1 MEQMLTMMIVDDRS
15 IDRAIL
21 RGIFL
26 SEYNI
31 VEAGDGDEALKLLR
45 SGVHVDIILLDIFM
59 PKMNGFDFL
68 RTIKKEVAFKDIA
81 VVVNSEELDEENEVE
96 ALELGADDFITKPY
110 NQRIVRKRISNV
122 VNKVIYTQFK
132 MSHQIDELKFV
143 TQRDILTGLYNR
155 ESFYKEAREFIIKSS
170 EKCIIAV
177 WNVDRFKVV
186 NELFG
191 SRLGDQVLRNIAH
204 QLIDLLK
211 DKGICTR
218 TEADSFVFCT
228 TKEYLETLMPKID
241 RILTG
246 QDHRSPIDYTLQ
258 LHMGIY
264 EVNDPDMPVYLMCD
278 RADMALQTIKD
289 SYLVR
294 SAYYSEKLKED
305 ILNEQELV
313 IEMEQALAKREFFV
327 VFQPIVETK
336 TGRTSSAEALIRWKH
351 PVKGTIN
358 PGIFVPL
365 CEKNGFI
372 AILDLF
378 VCEEVCKFQREQLNK
393 GVKIVPISINISRIN
408 FYRTEFSAKIKE
420 LLDRYE
426 LEPSAI
432 KLEITE
438 GAYQDNPKYMAEAI
452 KDFKESS
459 FQILMDD
466 FGSGYSSLNMLK
478 DFNVDILKIDMKFI
492 DDLETSERADNI
504 LYSIIQM
511 ARALNMGTVA
521 EGVETRAQYE
531 LLASMGCDCI
541 QGYYFS
547 KPITKEEFT
556 ARLEFERERNY
567 VPELPDVRRTILIVD
582 DQKIDRQIITHMMKD
597 EYHVLEATNGE
608 EAFELLKNNFK
619 SISLI
624 IADIHM
630 PKMNGLALLEKMAE
644 YLYLK
649 EIPVIM
655 ITSSGEK
662 ECEEQALT
670 RGALEIITK
679 PYDSSLVRKRIG
691 NVLKLSE
698 SGNMM
703 RQIQRLR
710 DQNTELPTGRT
721 L

>member
-31 VEAGDGDEALKLLR
+31 VEAGDGDEALKLLK

-68 RTIKKEVAFKDIA
+68 RTIKKEEAFKDIA
-81 VVVNSEELDEENEVE
+81 VVVNTESDDEDNEVE

-110 NQRIVRKRISNV
+110 NQRIVKKRISNV
-122 VNKVIYTQFK
+122 VNKVIFTQVK
-132 MSHQIDELKFV
+132 MSYQTDTLRFV
-143 TQRDILTGLYNR
+143 TQRDVLTGLYNR
-155 ESFYKEAREFIIKSS
+155 ESFYKEAREFISGADS
-170 EKCIIAV
+170 TCVIAV

-204 QLIDLLK
+204 ELVDLLK
-211 DKGICTR
+211 DNGICTR

-228 TKEYLETLMPKID
+228 TRKYLEEIMPKID
-241 RILTG
+241 RVLTG

-264 EVNDPDMPVYLMCD
+264 EVIDPDMPVYLMCD

-313 IEMEQALAKREFFV
+313 IEMEQALNNKQFFV
-327 VFQPIVETK
+327 VFQPIVDTK
-336 TGRTSSAEALIRWKH
+336 TGLTVSAEALIRWKH
-351 PVKGTIN
+351 PIKGIIN

-372 AILDLF
+372 AVLDLY
-378 VCEEVCKFQREQLNK
+378 VCEEVCKFQREQLDK
-393 GVKIVPISINISRIN
+393 GVRIVPISINISRIN
-408 FYRTEFSAKIKE
+408 FYRTEFSVKIKE
-420 LLDRYE
+420 MLDRYK
-426 LEPSAI
+426 LEPTCI

-438 GAYQDNPKYMAEAI
+438 GAYQDNPKYMAQAI
-452 KDFKESS
+452 KDFKASS

-521 EGVETRAQYE
+521 EGVETKAQYE

-547 KPITKEEFT
+547 KPVSKEEFT
-556 ARLEFERERNY
+556 ARLEFERERNC

-582 DQKIDRQIITHMMKD
+582 DQQIDRKIISHMMQE

-608 EAFELLKNNFK
+608 EAFELLKNNFN

-630 PKMNGLALLEKMAE
+630 PKMNGLMLLEKKAE

-655 ITSSGEK
+655 ITSSGER
-662 ECEEQALT
+662 ECEEQALE

-679 PYDSSLVRKRIG
+679 PYDSSLVRKRIS

-698 SGNMM
+698 TGNMM
-703 RQIQRLR
+703 RQIQRLHEGY
-710 DQNTELPTGRT
+710 QEEHLK
-721 L
+721 

>member
-31 VEAGDGDEALKLLR
+31 VEADDGDEALKLLK

-68 RTIKKEVAFKDIA
+68 RAIKKEEAFKDIA
-81 VVVNSEELDEENEVE
+81 VVVNTESDDEDNEVE

-122 VNKVIYTQFK
+122 VNKVIFTQVK
-132 MSHQIDELKFV
+132 MSYQTDTLRFV
-143 TQRDILTGLYNR
+143 TQRDVLTGLYNR
-155 ESFYKEAREFIIKSS
+155 ESFYKEAREFISGADS
-170 EKCIIAV
+170 TCVIAV

-204 QLIDLLK
+204 ELVDLLK
-211 DKGICTR
+211 NNGICTR

-228 TKEYLETLMPKID
+228 TRKYLEEIMPKID
-241 RILTG
+241 RVLTG

-264 EVNDPDMPVYLMCD
+264 EVIDPDMPVYLMCD

-313 IEMEQALAKREFFV
+313 IEMEQALNNKQFFV
-327 VFQPIVETK
+327 VFQPIVDTK
-336 TGRTSSAEALIRWKH
+336 TGLTVSAEALIRWKH
-351 PVKGTIN
+351 PIKGIIN

-372 AILDLF
+372 AVLDLY
-378 VCEEVCKFQREQLNK
+378 VCEEVCKFQREQLDK
-393 GVKIVPISINISRIN
+393 GVRIVPISINISRIN
-408 FYRTEFSAKIKE
+408 FYRTEFSVKIRE
-420 LLDRYE
+420 MLDCYK
-426 LEPSAI
+426 LEPACI

-438 GAYQDNPKYMAEAI
+438 GAYQDNPKYLAQAI
-452 KDFKESS
+452 KDFKASS

-521 EGVETRAQYE
+521 EGVETKAQYE

-547 KPITKEEFT
+547 KPVSKEEFT
-556 ARLEFERERNY
+556 ARLEFERERNC

-582 DQKIDRQIITHMMKD
+582 DQQIDRKIISHMMQE

-608 EAFELLKNNFK
+608 EAFELLKNNFN

-630 PKMNGLALLEKMAE
+630 PKMNGLMLLEKKAE

-655 ITSSGEK
+655 ITSSGER
-662 ECEEQALT
+662 ECEEQALE

-679 PYDSSLVRKRIG
+679 PYDSSLVRKRIS

-698 SGNMM
+698 TGNMM
-703 RQIQRLR
+703 RQIQRLHEGY
-710 DQNTELPTGRT
+710 QEEHLK
-721 L
+721 

>member
-31 VEAGDGDEALKLLR
+31 VEADDGDEALKLLK

-68 RTIKKEVAFKDIA
+68 RAIKKEEAFKDIA
-81 VVVNSEELDEENEVE
+81 VVVNTESDDEDNEVE

-110 NQRIVRKRISNV
+110 NQRIVKKRISNV
-122 VNKVIYTQFK
+122 VNKVIFTQVK
-132 MSHQIDELKFV
+132 MSYQTDTLRFV
-143 TQRDILTGLYNR
+143 TQRDVLTGLYNR
-155 ESFYKEAREFIIKSS
+155 ECFYKEAREFISGADS
-170 EKCIIAV
+170 TCVIAV

-204 QLIDLLK
+204 ELVDLLK
-211 DKGICTR
+211 NNGICTR
-218 TEADSFVFCT
+218 TEADRFVFCT
-228 TKEYLETLMPKID
+228 TREYLDEIMPKVD
-241 RILTG
+241 RVLTG

-264 EVNDPDMPVYLMCD
+264 EVIDPDMPVYLMCD

-294 SAYYSEKLKED
+294 CAYYSEKLKED

-313 IEMEQALAKREFFV
+313 IEMEQALNNKQFFV
-327 VFQPIVETK
+327 VFQPIVDTK
-336 TGRTSSAEALIRWKH
+336 TGLTVSAEALIRWKH
-351 PVKGTIN
+351 PIKGIIN

-372 AILDLF
+372 AVLDLY
-378 VCEEVCKFQREQLNK
+378 VCEEVCRFQREQLDK
-393 GVKIVPISINISRIN
+393 GVRIVPISINISRIN
-408 FYRTEFSAKIKE
+408 FYRTEFSVKIKE
-420 LLDRYE
+420 MLDRYK
-426 LEPSAI
+426 LEPTCI

-438 GAYQDNPKYMAEAI
+438 GAYQDNPKYMAQAI
-452 KDFKESS
+452 KDFKASS

-511 ARALNMGTVA
+511 ARALDMGTVA
-521 EGVETRAQYE
+521 EGVETKAQYE

-547 KPITKEEFT
+547 KPISKEEFT
-556 ARLEFERERNY
+556 SRLEFERERNC

-582 DQKIDRQIITHMMKD
+582 DQQIDRKIISHMMQE

-608 EAFELLKNNFK
+608 EAFELLKNNFN

-630 PKMNGLALLEKMAE
+630 PKMNGLMLLEKKAE

-655 ITSSGEK
+655 ITSSGER
-662 ECEEQALT
+662 ECEEQALE

-679 PYDSSLVRKRIG
+679 PYDSSLVRKRIS

-698 SGNMM
+698 TGNMM
-703 RQIQRLR
+703 RQIQRLHEGY
-710 DQNTELPTGRT
+710 QEEHLK
-721 L
+721 

>member
-31 VEAGDGDEALKLLR
+31 VEADDGDEALKLLK

-68 RTIKKEVAFKDIA
+68 RAIKKEEAFKDIA
-81 VVVNSEELDEENEVE
+81 VVVNTESDDEDNEVE

-122 VNKVIYTQFK
+122 VNKVIFTQVK
-132 MSHQIDELKFV
+132 MSYQTDTLRFV
-143 TQRDILTGLYNR
+143 TQRDVLTGLYNR
-155 ESFYKEAREFIIKSS
+155 ESFYKEAREFISGADS
-170 EKCIIAV
+170 TCVIAV

-204 QLIDLLK
+204 ELVDLLK
-211 DKGICTR
+211 NNGICTR

-228 TKEYLETLMPKID
+228 TRKYLEEIMPKID
-241 RILTG
+241 RVLTG

-264 EVNDPDMPVYLMCD
+264 EVIDPDMPVYLMCD

-313 IEMEQALAKREFFV
+313 IEMEQALNNKQFFV
-327 VFQPIVETK
+327 VFQPIVDTK
-336 TGRTSSAEALIRWKH
+336 TGLTVSAEALIRWKH
-351 PVKGTIN
+351 PIKGIIN

-372 AILDLF
+372 AVLDLY
-378 VCEEVCKFQREQLNK
+378 VCEEVCKFQREQLDK
-393 GVKIVPISINISRIN
+393 GVRIVPISINISRIN
-408 FYRTEFSAKIKE
+408 FYRTEFSVKIRE
-420 LLDRYE
+420 MLDCYK
-426 LEPSAI
+426 LEPACI

-438 GAYQDNPKYMAEAI
+438 GAYQDNPKYMAQAI
-452 KDFKESS
+452 KDFKASS

-466 FGSGYSSLNMLK
+466 FGSGYSSINMLK

-521 EGVETRAQYE
+521 EGVETKAQYE

-547 KPITKEEFT
+547 KPVSKEEFT
-556 ARLEFERERNY
+556 ARLEFERERNC

-582 DQKIDRQIITHMMKD
+582 DQQIDRKIISHMMQE

-608 EAFELLKNNFK
+608 EAFELLKNNFN

-630 PKMNGLALLEKMAE
+630 PKMNGLMLLEKKAE

-655 ITSSGEK
+655 ITSSGER
-662 ECEEQALT
+662 ECEEQALE

-679 PYDSSLVRKRIG
+679 PYDSSLVRKRIS

-698 SGNMM
+698 TGNMM
-703 RQIQRLR
+703 RQIQRLHEGY
-710 DQNTELPTGRT
+710 QEEHLK
-721 L
+721 

>member
-31 VEAGDGDEALKLLR
+31 VEADDGDEALKLLK

-68 RTIKKEVAFKDIA
+68 RAIKKEEAFKDIA
-81 VVVNSEELDEENEVE
+81 VVVNTESDDEDNEVE

-122 VNKVIYTQFK
+122 VNKVIFTQVK
-132 MSHQIDELKFV
+132 MSYQTDTLRFV
-143 TQRDILTGLYNR
+143 TQRDVLTGLYNR
-155 ESFYKEAREFIIKSS
+155 ESFYKEAREFISGADS
-170 EKCIIAV
+170 TCVIAV

-204 QLIDLLK
+204 ELVDLLK
-211 DKGICTR
+211 NNGICTR

-228 TKEYLETLMPKID
+228 TRKYLEEIMPKID
-241 RILTG
+241 RVLTG

-264 EVNDPDMPVYLMCD
+264 EVIDPDMPVYLMCD

-313 IEMEQALAKREFFV
+313 IEMEQALNNKQFFV
-327 VFQPIVETK
+327 VFQPIVDTK
-336 TGRTSSAEALIRWKH
+336 TGLTVSAEALIRWKH
-351 PVKGTIN
+351 PIKGIIN

-372 AILDLF
+372 AVLDLY
-378 VCEEVCKFQREQLNK
+378 VCEEVCKFQREQLDK
-393 GVKIVPISINISRIN
+393 GVRIVPISINISRIN
-408 FYRTEFSAKIKE
+408 FYRTEFSVKIRE
-420 LLDRYE
+420 MLDCYK
-426 LEPSAI
+426 LEPACI

-438 GAYQDNPKYMAEAI
+438 GAYQDNPKYMAQAI
-452 KDFKESS
+452 KDFKASS

-521 EGVETRAQYE
+521 EGVETKAQYE

-547 KPITKEEFT
+547 KPVSKEEFT
-556 ARLEFERERNY
+556 ARLEFERERNC

-582 DQKIDRQIITHMMKD
+582 DQQIDRKIISHMMQE

-608 EAFELLKNNFK
+608 EAFELLKNNFN

-630 PKMNGLALLEKMAE
+630 PKMNGLMLLEKKAE

-655 ITSSGEK
+655 ITSSGER
-662 ECEEQALT
+662 ECEEQALE

-679 PYDSSLVRKRIG
+679 PYDSSLVRKRIS

-698 SGNMM
+698 TGNMM
-703 RQIQRLR
+703 RQIQRLHEGY
-710 DQNTELPTGRT
+710 QEEHLK
-721 L
+721 